1 MKRVSELST
10 SCIVCEKQK
19 IKCTHPLPTLL
30 DKFKDMKR
38 KRNLKPYVLVL
49 LGFFLMKNSAIFA
62 TRPYIV
68 QIIQAHGI
76 ALDAN
81 LTTVYLSL
89 SGIVGNIIVLLTVR
103 RIGKRLLYLCG
114 LFGMVLSCFGLG
126 EFVILIGSFENL

>member
-1 MKRVSELST
+1 
-10 SCIVCEKQK
+10 
-19 IKCTHPLPTLL
+19 
-30 DKFKDMKR
+30 
-38 KRNLKPYVLVL
+38 
-49 LGFFLMKNSAIFA
+49 MKNSAIFA